1 MEIVKKINLITGKI
15 LHLDILDNKFI
26 RVISN
31 NLLLNKLALILI
43 FIVISISGCQIDE
56 SMDNIYP
63 SRITIKDNKFVD
75 DLGRQVI
82 LNGIN
87 IVSKSKQEEYL
98 IQAGPEFYCKLKAWG
113 VNCIRFVII
122 WDGLEPEPGVYN
134 EKYLSEIDK
143 RIKWAEDN
151 GIFVVLDMH
160 QDLFSVK
167 YSDGA
172 PDWATL
178 DEGRSHITGDIWS
191 DAYLLSE
198 AVQTSFDNFWSN
210 KPAPDG
216 IGIQDHYAQLW
227 KYIADRY
234 KNNSTVIGYDIM
246 NEPFPGSS
254 AVKTM
259 EALLNAYG
267 SLVYTISG
275 KILSEE
281 EVSSTWVNSETRLK
295 ALKLLS
301 TKKNYSQVIDVIH
314 EDNKKFETEMLQKMY
329 EKVGSAIREVD
340 NNHILFLEHGY
351 FSNMG
356 VKSSIERPKYINGTI
371 DSLVAYAPHGYDLV
385 TDTKDIAL
393 AQPERVQFIFDRIK
407 EKGDELGMPIWLGE
421 WGAYHGNEEGIVSV
435 AQYAISLIEKNL
447 FSNAYW
453 SYYLDLE
460 NHKYSQKALL
470 RPYPYCVNGELIN
483 YYYDYSARKLIV
495 EWKESQDN
503 DSPTIV
509 YVPLLS
515 NVNSEIISDQ
525 TSVTT
530 EKIKNSNSGYIIIQ
544 PVNLNKNREITIQFE
559 NL

>member
-1 MEIVKKINLITGKI
+1 M
-15 LHLDILDNKFI
+15 
-26 RVISN
+26 RISSR
-31 NLLLNKLALILI
+31 NKLSDKLILI
-43 FIVISISGCQIDE
+43 LLIMVSSISGCKIDE
-56 SMDNIYP
+56 SKGNIYP
-63 SRITIKDNKFVD
+63 SRITINGNRFVD
-75 DLGRQVI
+75 DLGRQII

-98 IQAGPEFYCKLKAWG
+98 FQGGPEFYSKLKTWG
-113 VNCIRFVII
+113 VNCIRFIII

-143 RIKWAEDN
+143 RVKWAKDN
-151 GIFVVLDMH
+151 GIFVILDMH

-172 PDWATL
+172 PEWATL
-178 DEGRSHITGDIWS
+178 DEGKSHITGDIWS
-191 DAYLLSE
+191 DAYILSQ

-210 KPAPDG
+210 KPASDG

-234 KNNSTVIGYDIM
+234 KNNSTVIGYDIL

-259 EALLNAYG
+259 EALLNAYAR
-267 SLVYTISG
+267 LAYTTSG

-281 EVSSTWVNSETRLK
+281 EVSSTWENTETRLE

-301 TKKNYSQVIDVIH
+301 TKKNYAQVVDVLYD
-314 EDNKKFETEMLQKMY
+314 DNKKFETEKLQQMY

-340 NNHILFLEHGY
+340 NKHILFIEHGY

-356 VKSSIERPKYINGTI
+356 VKSSIERPKYINGTM

-393 AQPERVQFIFDRIK
+393 AQPERVEFIFDRIK

-421 WGAYHGNEEGIVSV
+421 WGAYHGNGDGIVSV
-435 AQYAISLIEKNL
+435 AQYAISLIENNL

-453 SYYLDLE
+453 AYYPGME

-470 RPYPYCVNGELIN
+470 RPYPYCVSGELLN
-483 YYYDYSARKLIV
+483 YHYDYSAQKLV
-495 EWKESQDN
+495 MEWKESESN
-503 DSPTIV
+503 FSPTIV
-509 YVPLLS
+509 YVPWLS
-515 NVNSEIISDQ
+515 NVSSEILSDQ
-525 TSVTT
+525 FSVTT
-530 EKIKNSNSGYIIIQ
+530 EKIENSDAGWIIIE
-544 PVNLNKNREITIQFE
+544 PNNLNENREVTIQFE
-559 NL
+559 DL